1 MHVGSSTSKSKS
13 EAMFFPAS
21 LKQAKTE
28 VLNGTSILPSDLILP
43 NEKRVHFVHKF
54 KYLGSIVTPL
64 LNEDAKVEARIKKAK
79 SLMGIA
85 RTFYD
90 SKDVNKRTK
99 YQIYVAGPLNT
110 LLWGVQN
117 LESVQ
122 KKPRQTLKL
131 PPWSNPQNSNDQLA
145 TSQRETHK
153 KKEVRSLLCNIP
165 KINAFITKRIAIY
178 IGKVTKMEK
187 NSLPRKFL
195 AAWIRGS
202 QKNGAPQ
209 LTCNNNFTKTIC
221 RILLLDKALSNKS
234 ALLREWIPLA
244 KDTNNWQAYIDN
256 YFEQWWKAD
265 PLEDPNTSTYKAGD
279 EDEAK

>member
-1 MHVGSSTSKSKS
+1 
-13 EAMFFPAS
+13 MFFPAS

-28 VLNGTSILPSDLILP
+28 VLNGTSILPGDLILP

-54 KYLGSIVTPL
+54 KYLGSIITPL
-64 LNEDAKVEARIKKAK
+64 LNKDAKVEARINKAK

-131 PPWSNPQNSNDQLA
+131 PP
-145 TSQRETHK
+145 
-153 KKEVRSLLCNIP
+153 
-165 KINAFITKRIAIY
+165 
-178 IGKVTKMEK
+178 
-187 NSLPRKFL
+187 
-195 AAWIRGS
+195 
-202 QKNGAPQ
+202 
-209 LTCNNNFTKTIC
+209 
-221 RILLLDKALSNKS
+221 
-234 ALLREWIPLA
+234 
-244 KDTNNWQAYIDN
+244 
-256 YFEQWWKAD
+256 
-265 PLEDPNTSTYKAGD
+265 
-279 EDEAK
+279 

>member
-131 PPWSNPQNSNDQLA
+131 PP
-145 TSQRETHK
+145 
-153 KKEVRSLLCNIP
+153 
-165 KINAFITKRIAIY
+165 
-178 IGKVTKMEK
+178 
-187 NSLPRKFL
+187 
-195 AAWIRGS
+195 
-202 QKNGAPQ
+202 
-209 LTCNNNFTKTIC
+209 
-221 RILLLDKALSNKS
+221 
-234 ALLREWIPLA
+234 
-244 KDTNNWQAYIDN
+244 
-256 YFEQWWKAD
+256 
-265 PLEDPNTSTYKAGD
+265 
-279 EDEAK
+279 

>member
-1 MHVGSSTSKSKS
+1 MNAHFARFGLTMHVGSSTSKSKS

-54 KYLGSIVTPL
+54 KYLGSIITPL
-64 LNEDAKVEARIKKAK
+64 LNKDAKVEARINKAK

-131 PPWSNPQNSNDQLA
+131 PP
-145 TSQRETHK
+145 
-153 KKEVRSLLCNIP
+153 
-165 KINAFITKRIAIY
+165 
-178 IGKVTKMEK
+178 
-187 NSLPRKFL
+187 
-195 AAWIRGS
+195 
-202 QKNGAPQ
+202 
-209 LTCNNNFTKTIC
+209 
-221 RILLLDKALSNKS
+221 
-234 ALLREWIPLA
+234 
-244 KDTNNWQAYIDN
+244 
-256 YFEQWWKAD
+256 
-265 PLEDPNTSTYKAGD
+265 
-279 EDEAK
+279 